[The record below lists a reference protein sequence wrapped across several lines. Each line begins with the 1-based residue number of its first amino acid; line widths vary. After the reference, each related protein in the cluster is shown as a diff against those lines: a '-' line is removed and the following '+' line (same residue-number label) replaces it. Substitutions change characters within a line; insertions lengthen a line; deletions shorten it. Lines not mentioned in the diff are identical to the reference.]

1 MMNKLIVSLPWSHS
15 GSYQT
20 DTTLNS
26 HLPPSNCEFPFV
38 VCNEARTIL
47 NSAKAPLELLPKAD
61 VTILIAPTQALS
73 WHQIAIPKVP
83 QTQIRA
89 VLDGLLEEQLL
100 DDTNLNAIALSPN
113 AQIGKEGVK
122 SWIATCNKAW
132 LSESISKFEMAGHR
146 VIHIAPAYTPE
157 QFGLESYVFFSGTTE
172 EAFLTNVSSKGVIT
186 IPIST
191 YSQIQSPNF
200 KNDLKLYIPDDAIVL
215 SEPAV
220 ADLAETILERPI
232 QIRQHS
238 VGLIES
244 AETDWELAQ
253 FDQKLSGD
261 GDSIKRI
268 RRNWQAFWQ
277 SMAWRPTRWG
287 LIGLLLANIIGLNT
301 WAWQQK
307 NGLENKKALLTNQL
321 TQIFP
326 QIKVVVD
333 PMLQISKE
341 MATLR
346 QTTGSVSAHNFES
359 VLSAF
364 SLNTK
369 TNAPPTMIEFK
380 ANKTIFTGVNWTD
393 AEFAQA
399 QSKMKTNGYTLIR
412 DGNRISV
419 TPEVGL

>member
-1 MMNKLIVSLPWSHS
+1 MWYRLFLLLRLNKL
-15 GSYQT
+15 
-20 DTTLNS
+20 
-26 HLPPSNCEFPFV
+26 
-38 VCNEARTIL
+38 
-47 NSAKAPLELLPKAD
+47 
-61 VTILIAPTQALS
+61 
-73 WHQIAIPKVP
+73 
-83 QTQIRA
+83 
-89 VLDGLLEEQLL
+89 
-100 DDTNLNAIALSPN
+100 
-113 AQIGKEGVK
+113 
-122 SWIATCNKAW
+122 
-132 LSESISKFEMAGHR
+132 ES
-146 VIHIAPAYTPE
+146 
-157 QFGLESYVFFSGTTE
+157 ESYVFITGTTE
-172 EAFLTNVSSKGVIT
+172 EAFLTTVSSQRCHY
-186 IPIST
+186 IPDFIAFT
-191 YSQIQSPNF
+191 NPIAKFQAT
-200 KNDLKLYIPDDAIVL
+200 DLKLYIPDDAIVL

-244 AETDWELAQ
+244 ADTDWELAQ

-261 GDSIKRI
+261 GDGIKRI

-307 NGLENKKALLTNQL
+307 NSLETKKTLLTNQL

-326 QIKVVVD
+326 QVKVVVD

-364 SLNTK
+364 SLNTN
-369 TNAPPTMIEFK
+369 TNAPPTMIEFM